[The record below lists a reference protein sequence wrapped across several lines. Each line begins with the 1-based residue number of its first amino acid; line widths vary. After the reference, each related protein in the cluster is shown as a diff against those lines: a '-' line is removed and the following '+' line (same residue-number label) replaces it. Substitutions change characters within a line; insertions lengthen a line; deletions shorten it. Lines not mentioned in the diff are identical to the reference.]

1 LEGHRENALKLGMY
15 HEAKKLEKHK
25 MGIRHIKDDFNAGV
39 ALNLER
45 LAADIEAEDMQ
56 VAKQMAR

>member
-1 LEGHRENALKLGMY
+1 MFANSPE
-15 HEAKKLEKHK
+15 
-25 MGIRHIKDDFNAGV
+25 
-39 ALNLER
+39 NLER